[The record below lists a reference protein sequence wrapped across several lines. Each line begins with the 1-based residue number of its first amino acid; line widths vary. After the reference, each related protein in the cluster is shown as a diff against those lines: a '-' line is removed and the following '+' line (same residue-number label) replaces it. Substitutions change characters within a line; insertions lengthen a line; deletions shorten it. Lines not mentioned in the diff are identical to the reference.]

1 MALEGIESEIF
12 AIGIGECGSNLLGSY
27 LARSNRGELPH
38 RIREYLIMNTDRGD
52 LLKARKKYSISS
64 KRTLLYSDAEIGV
77 GGKFAAGYEA
87 VLNSEDIILNQLQ
100 SLGYEGI
107 SGFILLTSFGGGTGC
122 GGTPALIRL
131 LRKRFAEQE
140 KRKIFIYVFGVLPF
154 LNQSSEA
161 VNSVWALSK
170 LLRLQL
176 EKDNM
181 GPDLI
186 LLLSNRTM
194 LERVLSMQRGEAVDL
209 LSRQTGEDLAN
220 LSTPKVSTPI
230 QTTSPLAG
238 ILGGV
243 NSNQIPH
250 MEEAFVELVNPLAL
264 ESIAEMLS
272 PGVPEAGKE
281 VLPTTD
287 IGDFALK
294 LDSVVVPAM
303 FDDLAIFPEV
313 GGVGSQLST
322 AVEYTAG
329 HGSLTEMGTNPSA
342 SSVFSVLS
350 GPREIARVE
359 FDPLLKKALSP
370 FLAKGASI
378 SPTYCAYDDD
388 DARASLLLLFGLP
401 RIPELYD
408 ILQEAKALIDLHS
421 GSSELKQHWFQRSKG
436 TTKGELVSAVDDL
449 EKLFG
454 YYITPDQG
462 NLE

>member
-1 MALEGIESEIF
+1 MTMEETESEIF
-12 AIGIGECGSNLLGSY
+12 AIGIGECGSNLVGSY
-27 LARSNRGELPH
+27 LSKSKKGELPQ
-38 RIREYLIMNTDRGD
+38 RIREYLVMNTDRGD

-77 GGKFAAGYEA
+77 GGKFSAGYDS
-87 VLNSEDIILNQLQ
+87 VIDSEDIILNQLQ
-100 SLGYEGI
+100 ALGYEGI
-107 SGFILLTSFGGGTGC
+107 SGFCIFTSFGGGTGC

-154 LNQSSEA
+154 VNQSSEA

-176 EKDNM
+176 EKGNM

-186 LLLSNRTM
+186 LLLSNNTM
-194 LERVLSMQRGEAVDL
+194 LKRVLSMQRGEAVDL
-209 LSRQTGEDLAN
+209 ISREKGLDLKSLKTEVPRPNILGQTD
-220 LSTPKVSTPI
+220 TPI
-230 QTTSPLAG
+230 PVQ
-238 ILGGV
+238 
-243 NSNQIPH
+243 
-250 MEEAFVELVNPLAL
+250 MEEAFVELINPLAL

-272 PGVPEAGKE
+272 PGVPEMGKE

-303 FDDLAIFPEV
+303 YDDLAIFPEV
-313 GGVGSQLST
+313 GDVGNQLT
-322 AVEYTAG
+322 AAVEHAAA
-329 HGSLTEMGTNPSA
+329 HCSLTNMGNNPGA

-350 GPREIARVE
+350 GPKEIARVE

-388 DARASLLLLFGLP
+388 KARASLLLLFGLP

-408 ILQEAKALIDLHS
+408 ILEEAKSLIKLHS

-436 TTKGELVSAVDDL
+436 TTRLELENAVTDL

-454 YYITPDQG
+454 IYLSPEQK
-462 NLE
+462 

>member
-1 MALEGIESEIF
+1 MAMDETESEIF
-12 AIGIGECGSNLLGSY
+12 AIGIGECGSNLVGSY
-27 LARSNRGELPH
+27 LAKSQKGELPQ
-38 RIREYLIMNTDRGD
+38 RIREYLVMNTDRGD

-77 GGKFAAGYEA
+77 GGKFSAGYDS
-87 VLNSEDIILNQLQ
+87 VIDSEDIILNQLQ
-100 SLGYEGI
+100 ALGYEGI
-107 SGFILLTSFGGGTGC
+107 SGFCIFTSFGGGTGC

-140 KRKIFIYVFGVLPF
+140 KRKIFIYVYGVLPF
-154 LNQSSEA
+154 VNQSSEA

-176 EKDNM
+176 EEGNM

-186 LLLSNRTM
+186 LLLSNNTM
-194 LERVLSMQRGEAVDL
+194 LSRVLSMQRGEAVDL
-209 LSRQTGEDLAN
+209 LTREKGLDLTALDTNVTRPNVLGQTGTQL
-220 LSTPKVSTPI
+220 PV
-230 QTTSPLAG
+230 Q
-238 ILGGV
+238 
-243 NSNQIPH
+243 
-250 MEEAFVELVNPLAL
+250 MEEAFVELINPLAL

-272 PGVPEAGKE
+272 PGVPEVGKE

-303 FDDLAIFPEV
+303 FDELSIFPEV
-313 GGVGSQLST
+313 GGVGNQLSA
-322 AVEYTAG
+322 AVEYTAS
-329 HGSLTEMGTNPSA
+329 HCSLTNMGTNPAA

-350 GPREIARVE
+350 GPKDISRVE
-359 FDPLLKKALSP
+359 FDPLLKRALNP

-388 DARASLLLLFGLP
+388 EARASLLLLFGLP
-401 RIPELYD
+401 RVPELYD
-408 ILQEAKALIDLHS
+408 ILEEAKSLIQLHS
-421 GSSELKQHWFQRSKG
+421 GDSELKQHWFKRSKG
-436 TTKGELVSAVDDL
+436 TTKLELETAVNDL

-454 YYITPDQG
+454 YYISPDQSKP
-462 NLE
+462 

>member
-1 MALEGIESEIF
+1 MTMEETESEIF
-12 AIGIGECGSNLLGSY
+12 AIGIGEAGSNLVGSY
-27 LARSNRGELPH
+27 LSKSKKGELPS
-38 RIREYLIMNTDRGD
+38 RIREYLVMNTDRGD

-77 GGKFAAGYEA
+77 GGKFSAGYDA
-87 VLNSEDIILNQLQ
+87 VIDSEDIILNQLQ
-100 SLGYEGI
+100 ALGYEGI
-107 SGFILLTSFGGGTGC
+107 SGFCIFTSFGGGTGC

-154 LNQSSEA
+154 VNQSSEA

-176 EKDNM
+176 EKGNM

-186 LLLSNRTM
+186 LLLSNNTM
-194 LERVLSMQRGEAVDL
+194 LKRVLSMQRGEAVDL
-209 LSRQTGEDLAN
+209 ISRDKGLDLSSLKKDVPRPNVLGQTD
-220 LSTPKVSTPI
+220 TPI
-230 QTTSPLAG
+230 P
-238 ILGGV
+238 V
-243 NSNQIPH
+243 H
-250 MEEAFVELVNPLAL
+250 MEEAFVELINPLAL

-272 PGVPEAGKE
+272 PGVPEVGKE

-303 FDDLAIFPEV
+303 YDDLAIFPEV
-313 GGVGSQLST
+313 GDVGNQLT
-322 AVEYTAG
+322 AAVEHAAA
-329 HGSLTEMGTNPSA
+329 HCSLTNMGNNPGA

-350 GPREIARVE
+350 GPKEIARVE

-388 DARASLLLLFGLP
+388 KARASLLLLFGLP

-408 ILQEAKALIDLHS
+408 ILEEAKSLINLHS
-421 GSSELKQHWFQRSKG
+421 GDSELKQHWFQRSKG
-436 TTKGELVSAVDDL
+436 TTKLELENAVSDL

-454 YYITPDQG
+454 IYIKP
-462 NLE
+462 EKK